1 MSIQRKPSIKRQASK
16 KNTKIRGVEPNFKI
30 NRDLKS
36 VDIEEIYF
44 TDFLKKDKVKY
55 NFVKKEIGSIKRN
68 QLQLNSYEIKEENY
82 SKKNRERIKK
92 IYEETYCATNATPL
106 IRMKHSAN
114 KEFQIYC
121 QENKGSYIIQLID
134 LHHLIVPAADKEHG
148 EIVANPE
155 SKYNEVKGGKVD
167 LKDLIK

>member
-68 QLQLNSYEIKEENY
+68 QLQLDGYEIKEENY

-92 IYEETYCATNATPL
+92 
-106 IRMKHSAN
+106 S
-114 KEFQIYC
+114 